1 VSIQLD
7 SSRLRSALERG
18 RGSVRAPGVVAG
30 LAINGQAPIIVAAG
44 TADVESGRAL
54 LTTDRLRVG
63 SITKTF
69 TATAVL
75 QLADTGALHLS
86 DTVSRWVPTVP
97 CADSITVEHLL
108 RHTSGLF
115 NYTDSQAFLALAHS
129 TDKPR
134 IWAPE
139 ELVEYANDD
148 NHLFSPGDGWAY
160 SNTNYILLGM
170 IIRRTTQ
177 QSLATVFRQG
187 IFTPLEMMDTFLD
200 GEEPAAS
207 RRLVP
212 GYSVH
217 PEDPAQFVDMS
228 NAMHVSAAWAA
239 GGIVSTAEDLLTFN
253 RALFG
258 KQVLKPASLSQMR
271 GFTAAADPF
280 YPMVN
285 GYGLGLVSMEIAG
298 KACHGHVGNIP
309 GYSSLLAYLP
319 YDEAYLIVLMN
330 QNYTRL
336 GGIKINVEVIAE
348 AILETMFL

>member
-1 VSIQLD
+1 
-7 SSRLRSALERG
+7 
-18 RGSVRAPGVVAG
+18 
-30 LAINGQAPIIVAAG
+30 
-44 TADVESGRAL
+44 
-54 LTTDRLRVG
+54 VG

-86 DTVSRWVPTVP
+86 DTVSRWVTTIPH
-97 CADSITVEHLL
+97 ADSITVEHLL

-115 NYTDSQAFLALAHS
+115 NYTDSQAFFALVQS

-134 IWAPE
+134 VWTPE
-139 ELVEYANDD
+139 ELIEYATED
-148 NHLFSPGDGWAY
+148 NHLFSPGGGWAY

-170 IIRRTTQ
+170 IIQKIAQ
-177 QSLATVFRQG
+177 QSLAAVFRQG
-187 IFTPLEMMDTFLD
+187 IFTPLKMTNTFLD
-200 GEEPAAS
+200 GEEPTAS
-207 RRLVP
+207 RLVP

-217 PEDPAQFVDMS
+217 PEDSAQFIDMS

-239 GGIVSTAEDLLTFN
+239 GGIVSAAEDLLTFN

-258 KQVLKPASLSQMR
+258 RQLLRPVSLSQMTD
-271 GFTAAADPF
+271 FTVAADPV

-285 GYGLGLVSMEIAG
+285 GYGLGLVSMTIAG
-298 KACHGHVGNIP
+298 RACYGHVGNIP

-319 YDEAYLIVLMN
+319 DGEAYLVALMN

-336 GGIKINVEVIAE
+336 GGNKINVEVIAE